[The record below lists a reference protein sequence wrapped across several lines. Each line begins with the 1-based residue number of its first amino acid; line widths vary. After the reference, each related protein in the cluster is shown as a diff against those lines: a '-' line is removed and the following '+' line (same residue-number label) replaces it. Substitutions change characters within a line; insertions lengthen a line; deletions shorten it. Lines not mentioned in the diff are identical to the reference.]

1 LLGPGAG
8 PDPHPDG
15 GLPPFVSLEEGCG
28 LTAEGKAYCTS
39 TEGLLATPVAPE
51 LRWRSLSSGLPENRF
66 FCGLTVEGLAYCGGT
81 ENLFGELGNGTGG
94 ALPGVSKGLT
104 PVLGQ

>member
-1 LLGPGAG
+1 MFSQVISACSRVR
-8 PDPHPDG
+8 
-15 GLPPFVSLEEGCG
+15 PFAVTGRV
-28 LTAEGKAYCTS
+28 TAA
-39 TEGLLATPVAPE
+39 
-51 LRWRSLSSGLPENRF
+51 RQSS
-66 FCGLTVEGLAYCGGT
+66 LTVEGLAYCGGT